1 MGHVEG
7 HKKTV
12 HRIQLC
18 SIRDESFSMMTKTKF
33 FRDSETFGSSADPLT
48 ALFRILTR
56 VWLSRGTPL
65 IANYRFYVT
74 PQ

>member
-1 MGHVEG
+1 
-7 HKKTV
+7 
-12 HRIQLC
+12 
-18 SIRDESFSMMTKTKF
+18 MMTKTKF